1 MRHSA
6 TGELI
11 HVDSEAVPHF
21 GYLPQDMIGVSVFD
35 FFHPEDMQYLKE
47 VHMTSESCAQKVA
60 FASEIKLWRDA
71 HILYSGYL
79 KTASYGYVKHQFW
92 TTSFS
97 IFYCGSFIGRK
108 ILF

>member
-1 MRHSA
+1 LVDIQNYFQLFDFSLLCILAADEPRNSPKILMRHSA

-47 VHMTSESCAQKVA
+47 VHMTSE
-60 FASEIKLWRDA
+60 
-71 HILYSGYL
+71 
-79 KTASYGYVKHQFW
+79 
-92 TTSFS
+92 FS
-97 IFYCGSFIGRK
+97 
-108 ILF
+108 LFPSDFF